1 MKGTYHE
8 WRLGGSI
15 YEGYISRVETRGVA
29 YLHSSMFLLSTPF
42 SGANKSNSWIEQSI
56 CDRVGGYVQRV
67 CVLRESVCVQ
77 KMCQIDSY
85 EEMRV
90 WGLTIC
96 VSEVRV
102 CGSITRD

>member
-56 CDRVGGYVQRV
+56 CDRV
-67 CVLRESVCVQ
+67 CVLSEGVC
-77 KMCQIDSY
+77 
-85 EEMRV
+85 
-90 WGLTIC
+90 
-96 VSEVRV
+96 
-102 CGSITRD
+102 